1 MYCVKCK
8 RKTDNITTSPVMS
21 KNNRPM
27 LTGNCSECGSKK
39 YSFTKCMEGKGIF
52 NTALQYLP
60 ELHLPASQGEYVPN
74 GSFNNLKKYSYCGPG
89 TRYAQR
95 TEEGYQGINE
105 LDRMCKLHDKFYNE
119 NQDTKSRNVSDVALA
134 HRAEEISRDHS
145 FDDAQRRDA
154 KLVSILMNAKT
165 KFGLG
170 TSTMSNPLNL
180 KRGPMKSK

>member
-8 RKTDNITTSPVMS
+8 KKTDTRNESQVIT
-21 KNNRPM
+21 KNKRQM
-27 LTGNCSECGSKK
+27 LTGICSECGSKK
-39 YSFTKCMEGKGIF
+39 CSFTKYMEGKGLF

-95 TEEGYQGINE
+95 TEEGYKGINE

-134 HRAEEISRDHS
+134 HRAEEISKDPS
-145 FDDAQRRDA
+145 FDKVQRRDA
-154 KLVSILMNAKT
+154 KMVSMLMNAKA

-170 TSTMSNPLNL
+170 TPLNS
-180 KRGPMKSK
+180 KRGPMKKK